1 MFENQRSEHSSGV
14 TVSRFVGAP
23 ATKWLLILNIAI
35 FFFDV
40 AGVGRESWGRL
51 TPLGA
56 FTIEHTFGQLQLW
69 RLLTFQ
75 FLHGGLGHLL
85 FNMLAIYMFGGIVE
99 RVLGTRRYVAYYLLC
114 GVAGALF
121 YALLAWAGWLGSG
134 VLVGASAGIF
144 GIIVA
149 LIVIAPDMQVML
161 LIPPIP
167 MKMKTLGMVVLGIG
181 VYTVL
186 TSGNNAG
193 GEAGHLGGALLGF
206 VLMKNLWLLD
216 WVDKIGAGQTV
227 VKKRNSQSNYKAKVR
242 PRTVVNMDSSEVDRI
257 LDKVSAEGL
266 HSLTD
271 EERETLHRVSN
282 KD

>member
-1 MFENQRSEHSSGV
+1 M
-14 TVSRFVGAP
+14 SRFAGAP

-35 FFFDV
+35 FFIDV

-51 TPLGA
+51 TPMLA
-56 FTIEHTFGQLQLW
+56 FTMEDTFGRLQLW
-69 RLLTFQ
+69 RLVSFQ
-75 FLHGGLGHLL
+75 FLHGGLGHLM
-85 FNMLAIYMFGGIVE
+85 FNMFAIYMFGGIVE
-99 RVLGTRRYVAYYLLC
+99 RVLGTRRYLAYYLLC

-121 YALLAWAGWLGSG
+121 YALLAWVGWLGSG

-167 MKMKTLGMVVLGIG
+167 MKMKTLGMVMLGIG

-186 TSGNNAG
+186 TTGNNAG
-193 GEAGHLGGALLGF
+193 GEAGHLGGAFLGF
-206 VLMKNLWLLD
+206 VLMKFPRLLD
-216 WVDKIGAGQTV
+216 WTEFIGKSQIV
-227 VKKRNSQSNYKAKVR
+227 VKAKTPRMNYQAKVR
-242 PRTVVNMDSSEVDRI
+242 PRTELNLDTTEIDRI
-257 LDKVSAEGL
+257 LDKVSTEGL

-282 KD
+282 RD